1 MADPGCSKNK
11 MTDKKRYATSYP
23 NLELSLE
30 TKVESWEAV
39 FKSRH
44 NKSILKELISQFLL
58 YDNRRRRRESK
69 NKKLEILRS
78 SEWLLCFRVIAR
90 PWSDW
95 LRAETVYLTGR
106 LLMLSLLEKPS
117 PVKISPNFKND
128 FTIIFVLM
136 CFIMYFSIFQRCLED
151 LLFLL
156 IKSYKKMKFY

>member
-58 YDNRRRRRESK
+58 YDNGRRRRESK
-69 NKKLEILRS
+69 NSTK
-78 SEWLLCFRVIAR
+78 
-90 PWSDW
+90 
-95 LRAETVYLTGR
+95 
-106 LLMLSLLEKPS
+106 
-117 PVKISPNFKND
+117 NFK
-128 FTIIFVLM
+128 
-136 CFIMYFSIFQRCLED
+136 S
-151 LLFLL
+151 
-156 IKSYKKMKFY
+156 